1 MRKAQAQRI
10 YEDVSLLTRIR
21 PFRNYQNLESLD
33 QVLNYLKEEL
43 SLIDLSFSEQKW
55 IADGKEYKNLIY
67 SFKPEKKKRLIM
79 GAHYDVCEDQPG
91 ADDNASAVSGL
102 LETIRLTHENELS
115 LGFGIDFV
123 FYCLEEPP
131 FYGTEL
137 MGSYIHAKSVAE
149 NKENIIGMIC
159 YEMIGYFSEKRGSQ
173 SFPHPALKLMY
184 PSKGNFIM
192 TVGIPKYDSFNKMV
206 YHGMKKGSEIGV
218 YNFSFELGKELA
230 GMSDQRN
237 YWKFDIPALMINDT
251 SFMRNPHYHKMSDD
265 IETLNFDKMSEVIN
279 SMIRCLQKIKF

>member
-1 MRKAQAQRI
+1 MRKAQAQRM

>member
-1 MRKAQAQRI
+1 MRKAQAQRM

-43 SLIDLSFSEQKW
+43 SLINLSFSEQKW

-67 SFKPEKKKRLIM
+67 SFQPEKKKRLIM
-79 GAHYDVCEDQPG
+79 GAHYDVCDDQPG

-102 LETIRLTHENELS
+102 LETIRLTHENELN

-159 YEMIGYFSEKRGSQ
+159 YEMIGYFSVQFAR
-173 SFPHPALKLMY
+173 
-184 PSKGNFIM
+184 
-192 TVGIPKYDSFNKMV
+192 
-206 YHGMKKGSEIGV
+206 
-218 YNFSFELGKELA
+218 
-230 GMSDQRN
+230 
-237 YWKFDIPALMINDT
+237 
-251 SFMRNPHYHKMSDD
+251 
-265 IETLNFDKMSEVIN
+265 
-279 SMIRCLQKIKF
+279 

>member
-1 MRKAQAQRI
+1 MRKAQAQRM

-43 SLIDLSFSEQKW
+43 SFINLSFSEQKW

-67 SFKPEKKKRLIM
+67 SFQPEKKKRLIM

-102 LETIRLTHENELS
+102 LETIRLTHENELN

-137 MGSYIHAKSVAE
+137 MGSYIHAKSIAE

-206 YHGMKKGSEIGV
+206 YHGMKKDSDIGV

-279 SMIRCLQKIKF
+279 SMIRSLQKIKF